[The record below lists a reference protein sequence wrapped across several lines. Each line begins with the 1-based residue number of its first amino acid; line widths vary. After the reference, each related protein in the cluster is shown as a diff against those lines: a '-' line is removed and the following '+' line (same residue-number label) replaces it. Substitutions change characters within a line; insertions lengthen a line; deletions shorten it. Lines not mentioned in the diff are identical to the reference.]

1 MSNYAQTRQEVLH
14 YIRARAPLILIET
27 AERLRAERLLRELAA
42 QEGVDLQYYTETRQ
56 VSRLTGGPA
65 CDTKGDPLA
74 YMAKLFRSQ
83 RGAVFAYG
91 DVQRIGEDNAFSRE
105 LLGVLYLA
113 CENRGTVILIT
124 ADPVWPRI
132 AQFGLLTRLDP
143 PDRQERLAQVERFL
157 HKNRCATDWDGEAVR
172 QAATLLRGFTEQ
184 QIENV
189 LASAA
194 VSRGGLFRRDMAEL
208 TRQKSRLYAAIPCV
222 QEVRLPPGEELA
234 GLECLKE
241 WLDGK
246 RRVFF
251 AEDDLLEARGLKP
264 PRGVLLFGVPGCGKS
279 SAARMIARNWELPL
293 FRFDIGSVYD
303 KWVGESEKK
312 MRDAL
317 QFLDNV
323 APCVVW
329 VDEIE
334 KGLAASA
341 DGDDIGKRV
350 LGQFLYWLQE
360 SARRVFLVATAN
372 NVEALPAELFRK
384 GRFSEVF
391 FLDLPGP
398 EGRAAAIRR
407 YAARALELELE
418 PEALRRLAA
427 CSDGFS
433 YADIEYAVT
442 ELAQEAIAGG
452 PPPTPQA
459 LEERFARLI
468 PFAKSSPETL
478 EKIREW
484 GRQRAVPAAPSAGGI
499 V

>member
-14 YIRARAPLILIET
+14 YLQARTPLVLIET
-27 AERLRAERLLRELAA
+27 AERRRAERLLRELACGQGIA
-42 QEGVDLQYYTETRQ
+42 LQYYAEGGQ
-56 VSRLTGGPA
+56 VTTFTGSTA
-65 CDTKGDPLA
+65 RSVDGDPLA
-74 YMAKLFRSQ
+74 YMAKLFRTHK
-83 RGAVFAYG
+83 GAVFAYG
-91 DVQRIGEDNAFSRE
+91 DAPRLDGDNAFSRE
-105 LLGVLYLA
+105 LLGILYLA

-143 PDRQERLAQVERFL
+143 PDRQERREQVERFL
-157 HKNRCATDWDGEAVR
+157 QKNRCPTDWDGEDIR
-172 QAATLLRGFTEQ
+172 RAATLLRGFTEL

-194 VSRGGLFRRDMAEL
+194 VSRQGLFRRDMAGL
-208 TRQKSRLYAAIPCV
+208 TRQKSRLYAAVPCV
-222 QEVRLPPGEELA
+222 QEVPLPDGEELA
-234 GLECLKE
+234 GLECLKD
-241 WLDGK
+241 WLAAK

-251 AEDDLLEARGLKP
+251 AEDALLDARGLKP
-264 PRGVLLFGVPGCGKS
+264 PRGLLLFGVPGCGKS
-279 SAARMIARNWELPL
+279 SAARMIARAWELPL

-317 QFLDNV
+317 RFLDNV

-334 KGLAASA
+334 KGLAVSA

-398 EGRAAAIRR
+398 EGRAAAIRQ
-407 YAARALELELE
+407 YAARALGDE
-418 PEALRRLAA
+418 PAGERLARLVA
-427 CSDGFS
+427 ASDGFS
-433 YADIEYAVT
+433 YADIEYAVA
-442 ELAQEAIAGG
+442 ELAQTAIAGG
-452 PPPTPQA
+452 ALPPEA
-459 LEERFARLI
+459 LEEQFSRVI
-468 PFAKSSPETL
+468 PFAQSNPEALQT
-478 EKIREW
+478 IRAW
-484 GRQRAVPAAPSAGGI
+484 GRQRAVPAALTAGGI
-499 V
+499 T